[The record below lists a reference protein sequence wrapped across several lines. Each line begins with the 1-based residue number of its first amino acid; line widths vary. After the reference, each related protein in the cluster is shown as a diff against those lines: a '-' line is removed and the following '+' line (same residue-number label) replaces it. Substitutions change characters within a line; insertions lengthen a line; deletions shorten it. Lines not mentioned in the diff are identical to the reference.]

1 MRNLVKVVCVV
12 FVLVIVFASS
22 SCSLLGLSGAD
33 HPLDIVV
40 SNTGLLWEDADT
52 PYVFFDLDVGT
63 NDRTVLGRVYLV
75 SVNDGTG
82 VFQSNIVLDSLDEQK
97 HIRGLYIGGQ
107 VALDIIERL
116 TSDATKQYEVASN
129 RYDSARNK
137 LDRLDEKEEEAY
149 FDWQTGRSDA
159 PSLSTI
165 RNWEDERKRLQSAV
179 KEAGRGLEVARE
191 NLQSVRVNIQV
202 PGSVILPYITVVEQ
216 SDG

>member
-22 SCSLLGLSGAD
+22 SCSLLGLSGAG

-40 SNTGLLWEDADT
+40 SNIGVLWEDADT

-63 NDRTVLGRVYLV
+63 NDKTVLGRVYLV

-107 VALDIIERL
+107 VALDIVERI

-149 FDWQTGRSDA
+149 WDWQMGRKSA

-165 RNWEDERKRLQSAV
+165 RNWEDERKRLESA
-179 KEAGRGLEVARE
+179 LDVASRDLAVAYD
-191 NLQSVRVNIQV
+191 NLQSVRANIQV
-202 PGSVILPYITVVEQ
+202 PGSVIWPYITVVEQ
-216 SDG
+216 DAG